1 MAKKRLKIDSLAK
14 LRQYTQ
20 EQDPAQFLSTEWRQ
34 VVRALEQAY
43 VETDA
48 ATNTTNIITP
58 TTTTTNGFYATND
71 NTYTTSGNLP
81 FVNYAMTTN
90 FGTVVSGYIFRPIK
104 NGKYWIEI
112 SPSWTPT
119 GPPYVQ
125 GSWSSTLSI
134 KYESGSILRTNTY
147 FLDQAQGHIKNTS
160 MGPLCVIADLTTT
173 NGVYFDYQAT
183 LVNLDH
189 LSFKIHCIGD

>member
-1 MAKKRLKIDSLAK
+1 MAKKPLKIDSLAK
-14 LRQYTQ
+14 LRQYTKN
-20 EQDPAQFLSTEWRQ
+20 QDPADFLSTEWRQ

-48 ATNTTNIITP
+48 VNVVIP
-58 TTTTTNGFYATND
+58 TTDGFYATND

-90 FGTVVSGYIFRPIK
+90 FGTVVNGYIFRPIK

-119 GPPYVQ
+119 GPPYFQ

-134 KYESGSILRTNTY
+134 KYESGSTLRTNTY

-189 LSFKIHCIGD
+189 LSFKIHRISD